1 MYSRLRLVPI
11 ERSFDIFFK
20 CHLFFV
26 PKLTRSIFL
35 PHMRE
40 SMQTVMSIE
49 GLKIFLQK
57 LRQHVAAE
65 YLNKQYQS
73 LSRPTEAG
81 IVAGEGHKK
90 YLEKKQTI

>member
-1 MYSRLRLVPI
+1 
-11 ERSFDIFFK
+11 
-20 CHLFFV
+20 
-26 PKLTRSIFL
+26 
-35 PHMRE
+35 MRK
-40 SMQTVMSIE
+40 SMQRVMSIK

-65 YLNKQYQS
+65 YSKKQYQS
-73 LSRPTEAG
+73 LSQLMEAG